1 MEESKKLDNENLSE
15 IDQKK
20 DYIKRLDN
28 NISTVMS
35 QRKIAEEGIE
45 LLSDMQLR
53 LKKAFASIEEG
64 VTDPKSIQAYESLK
78 LEDLSVARREVEEL
92 ENSVN
97 SSKKQLDELYEK
109 ISELFNLNIGYVGF
123 GFIPVILMIIS
134 SIIVIYVG
142 FSYDKDI
149 KYNSG
154 NTSNNSDESDK
165 N

>member
-45 LLSDMQLR
+45 LVSNMQQR

-64 VTDPKSIQAYESLK
+64 VTDQKSIQVYESLK

-109 ISELFNLNIGYVGF
+109 IDAEKKELDKLYAKQSNSE
-123 GFIPVILMIIS
+123 
-134 SIIVIYVG
+134 
-142 FSYDKDI
+142 DK
-149 KYNSG
+149 KEEPEN
-154 NTSNNSDESDK
+154 K
-165 N
+165 

>member
-53 LKKAFASIEEG
+53 LKKAYKHMK
-64 VTDPKSIQAYESLK
+64 V
-78 LEDLSVARREVEEL
+78 
-92 ENSVN
+92 
-97 SSKKQLDELYEK
+97 
-109 ISELFNLNIGYVGF
+109 
-123 GFIPVILMIIS
+123 
-134 SIIVIYVG
+134 
-142 FSYDKDI
+142 
-149 KYNSG
+149 
-154 NTSNNSDESDK
+154 
-165 N
+165 

>member
-45 LLSDMQLR
+45 LVSNMQQR

-64 VTDPKSIQAYESLK
+64 VTDPKSIQVYESLK
-78 LEDLSVARREVEEL
+78 LEDLSVARRELEEL
-92 ENSVN
+92 ENSAKVEFEN
-97 SSKKQLDELYEK
+97 IENKQNNYQKDLD
-109 ISELFNLNIGYVGF
+109 
-123 GFIPVILMIIS
+123 
-134 SIIVIYVG
+134 
-142 FSYDKDI
+142 D
-149 KYNSG
+149 
-154 NTSNNSDESDK
+154 
-165 N
+165 

>member
-45 LLSDMQLR
+45 LLSDMQQR

-64 VTDPKSIQAYESLK
+64 VTDPKSIQVYESLK
-78 LEDLSVARREVEEL
+78 LEDLSVARRELEEL
-92 ENSVN
+92 ENSVKN
-97 SSKKQLDELYEK
+97 YKKQLDELYEK
-109 ISELFNLNIGYVGF
+109 IDAEKKELDKLYAKQSNSE
-123 GFIPVILMIIS
+123 
-134 SIIVIYVG
+134 
-142 FSYDKDI
+142 DK
-149 KYNSG
+149 KEEPEN
-154 NTSNNSDESDK
+154 K
-165 N
+165 

>member
-45 LLSDMQLR
+45 LVSNMQQR

-64 VTDPKSIQAYESLK
+64 VTDPKSIQVYESLK
-78 LEDLSVARREVEEL
+78 NEANILYKPTFEGLEMIYSCDCNVEIRAKGILSL
-92 ENSVN
+92 TNLGQ
-97 SSKKQLDELYEK
+97 KLLDICL
-109 ISELFNLNIGYVGF
+109 L
-123 GFIPVILMIIS
+123 
-134 SIIVIYVG
+134 
-142 FSYDKDI
+142 
-149 KYNSG
+149 
-154 NTSNNSDESDK
+154 
-165 N
+165 

>member
-45 LLSDMQLR
+45 LLSDMQQR

-64 VTDPKSIQAYESLK
+64 VTDPKSVQAYESLK
-78 LEDLSVARREVEEL
+78 LEDLSVARRELEEL
-92 ENSVN
+92 ENNVN
-97 SSKKQLDELYEK
+97 NSKKQLDVLYEK
-109 ISELFNLNIGYVGF
+109 IDAE
-123 GFIPVILMIIS
+123 
-134 SIIVIYVG
+134 
-142 FSYDKDI
+142 
-149 KYNSG
+149 
-154 NTSNNSDESDK
+154 
-165 N
+165 

>member
-45 LLSDMQLR
+45 LVSNMQQR

-64 VTDPKSIQAYESLK
+64 VTDPHSIQAYESLK
-78 LEDLSVARREVEEL
+78 LEDLSVARRELEEL

-109 ISELFNLNIGYVGF
+109 IDAEKKELDKLYAKQSNSE
-123 GFIPVILMIIS
+123 
-134 SIIVIYVG
+134 
-142 FSYDKDI
+142 DK
-149 KYNSG
+149 KEEPEN
-154 NTSNNSDESDK
+154 K
-165 N
+165 

>member
-45 LLSDMQLR
+45 LVSNMQQR
-53 LKKAFASIEEG
+53 LKKALASIEEG
-64 VTDPKSIQAYESLK
+64 VTDPKSIQVYESLK
-78 LEDLSVARREVEEL
+78 LVDLSVARRELEEL

-109 ISELFNLNIGYVGF
+109 IDAEKKELDKLYAKQSNSE
-123 GFIPVILMIIS
+123 
-134 SIIVIYVG
+134 
-142 FSYDKDI
+142 DK
-149 KYNSG
+149 KEEPEN
-154 NTSNNSDESDK
+154 K
-165 N
+165 

>member
-1 MEESKKLDNENLSE
+1 MEELKKLDNEKLSE

-35 QRKIAEEGIE
+35 QRKIAEEGRE

-78 LEDLSVARREVEEL
+78 LEDLSVARRELEEL

-97 SSKKQLDELYEK
+97 SSKKQLDELYVQYF
-109 ISELFNLNIGYVGF
+109 ISE
-123 GFIPVILMIIS
+123 
-134 SIIVIYVG
+134 
-142 FSYDKDI
+142 
-149 KYNSG
+149 NSPARSRARPCG
-154 NTSNNSDESDK
+154 A
-165 N
+165 